1 MTEILRYECS
11 ESIATITM
19 DDGKV
24 NCISLAML
32 AELNR
37 ALDRAEEDKAIVM
50 LTGRDGMFSGGFDL
64 GTFKQGG
71 EPLYQMLKG
80 GADLAARI
88 LSFPRPVV
96 IACNGHA
103 VAMGAFL
110 AMSGDVRIGAAGDFK
125 VVCNEVAIGLTV
137 PRALIEITRSRLAP
151 SHFNRALVTAE
162 TYSPEG
168 AVEAGFLDRVVP
180 LADVAKEAASAARG
194 LSKLNARAHAQ
205 TKLLVRERALEA
217 IRAGTASELGSY
229 EVFLET
235 IGAALKMGR

>member
-1 MTEILRYECS
+1 MTEILRYERS
-11 ESIATITM
+11 DSVATITM

-37 ALDRAEEDKAIVM
+37 ALDQAEEDKAVVV

-64 GTFKQGG
+64 ETFKQGG
-71 EPLYQMLKG
+71 EPLYQMLRG
-80 GADLAARI
+80 GADLASRI

-103 VAMGAFL
+103 IAMGAFL

-125 VVCNEVAIGLTV
+125 LVCNEVAIGLTV

-151 SHFNRALVTAE
+151 SHFNRALATAE

-168 AVEAGFLDRVVP
+168 AAEAGFLDRVVP
-180 LADVAKEAASAARG
+180 AADLAKEAASAARG
-194 LSKLNARAHAQ
+194 LRKLNARAHAQ
-205 TKLLVRERALEA
+205 TKLLVREHALEA

-229 EVFLET
+229 EVFSDT
-235 IGAALKMGR
+235 IGAALKVKR

>member
-64 GTFKQGG
+64 GTFK
-71 EPLYQMLKG
+71 G

-110 AMSGDVRIGAAGDFK
+110 AMSGDVRIGAAGDFN